1 MPNRVSGRKGVEV
14 GVRRD
19 KVSPSPS
26 GYLVHPFSSH
36 FRHNLPWLYTVHF
49 PLHHSHVIVH
59 LLHPRSYILQPH
71 PGLHDNAHSTLSHSP
86 DDRCVT
92 RHIRSFSSQRLRGAT
107 QKKSKAHRSLW
118 QRQIRRDG
126 HNKHVG
132 GAMQNRDDPMT
143 SLDLSLLTALALLS
157 SARLLSS
164 AHSVHT
170 RH

>member
-1 MPNRVSGRKGVEV
+1 M
-14 GVRRD
+14 
-19 KVSPSPS
+19 SPSPS

-49 PLHHSHVIVH
+49 PLHHSM
-59 LLHPRSYILQPH
+59 LLSICYTHSYIYYSRIRGCMTMRIP
-71 PGLHDNAHSTLSHSP
+71 LSRTVA

-92 RHIRSFSSQRLRGAT
+92 RHIRSFPSQRLRGAT